1 MSNALILDLI
11 QDILGEVRYC
21 NEGKGQYTF
30 DCPVCSY
37 HIKQLDKGDGK
48 GNFEVNI
55 PMGVFKC
62 WACCETHYTHGSM
75 LKMVS
80 RYGNKDHLK
89 DFKLYSPE
97 SFVIL
102 EKDTTII
109 NDVPKYFKPL
119 TESNDKR
126 ANEYIKKRGI
136 KDYHI
141 QKFNIGYCDGGEYSG
156 RIVIPSY
163 DDEGKVDYFISRSY
177 VNHKMK
183 YKNPEKAKQEV
194 IFNYGK
200 INWDS
205 TITLVEGVFDSIVVP
220 NSIALLG
227 KILYDKLLEEILENA
242 EGKVLI
248 CLDSDANLDAIGI
261 YKKINSG
268 RLRGRVRVCKIPDGY
283 DISDIYRVMG
293 SKGVVN
299 VLRKSYKLK
308 DSVL

>member
-11 QDILGEVRYC
+11 QDILGEVRYS

-37 HIKQLDKGDGK
+37 DIKQLDKGDGK

-97 SFVIL
+97 SFVVL

-109 NDVPKYFKPL
+109 TDVPKHFIPL
-119 TESNDKR
+119 TESRDKR

-194 IFNYGK
+194 IFNNGK
-200 INWDS
+200 INWDA
-205 TITLVEGVFDSIVVP
+205 TITLVEGVFDSLVVP

-227 KILYDKLLEEILENA
+227 KILYDKLLEEILDNA

-248 CLDSDANLDAIGI
+248 CLDSDANLDAINI

-268 RLRGRVRVCKIPDGY
+268 RLRGRVRICKIPDGY
-283 DISDIYRVMG
+283 DISDIYKIMG